1 MDNLTEKQVF
11 ALILSGQFDVE
22 EFENWVEN
30 WVETAR
36 DLAFENG
43 ISYIESLCDAKEL
56 DD

>member
-22 EFENWVEN
+22 EFEN